1 MVNNIKARLYKKVLI
16 NHNKPFFVIFS
27 FLYIYMWTKSQR
39 EKINNMHVEDIKTLE
54 YLID

>member
-1 MVNNIKARLYKKVLI
+1 VCVC
-16 NHNKPFFVIFS
+16 VCV
-27 FLYIYMWTKSQR
+27 WTKSQR